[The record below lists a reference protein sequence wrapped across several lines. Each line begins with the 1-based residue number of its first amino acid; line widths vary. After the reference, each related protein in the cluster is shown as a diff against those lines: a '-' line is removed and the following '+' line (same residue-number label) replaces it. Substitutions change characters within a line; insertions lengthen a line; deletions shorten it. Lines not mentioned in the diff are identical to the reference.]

1 MSYLFIFY
9 IRTNVYKSLTMKP
22 IITIVAI
29 VFCSFWASAEGT
41 KQLTPNN
48 TGNCY
53 VQFNERIG
61 GQRYFAMTTN
71 TDTLNR
77 LYIHIATA
85 GEIINFGF
93 KKLVAANP
101 TGGDARFRIINPSG
115 TVVYAFTNIP
125 TSGAGY
131 ISTFDQANIGP
142 NTLTGGSGGYTPLT
156 YTTATTGDFYIEF
169 EKTSDATLRYLFDY
183 FDITVSSG
191 TTPKNGR
198 LWSYA
203 WDLNTA
209 SFTNSAYAKFY
220 VYSTDKYITAID
232 LNGMQPYSF
241 VIACNNSGVQNT
253 SDLFVNRQSVS
264 NINTVRPQYK
274 IFLNTPDPAVY
285 PVAEIPAM
293 VENLRIN
300 GTPTANQPVEFY
312 INMTKA
318 GTLEIFLDI
327 DGVVGYQ
334 SSGRDVVLVE
344 YVNAGGDVLIWD
356 GKDGLGDQVTSTISV
371 IVSSK
376 FATGVTHLP
385 VYDAEKNPN
394 GFLVTRISPS
404 GPSDLVLYW
413 DDSNI
418 PYGTIPGGQVI
429 TMLSGNTTANGHIW
443 TTDSDDTNGFGNLH
457 TLNTWWNG
465 YEIDNLSSFDFI
477 LLPIELADWSAT
489 HKGTY
494 VHLSWTTAS
503 ETNNHLFNIQR
514 SANGIA
520 WETIS
525 TIVGAGNSTQ
535 TMYYTE
541 IDENP
546 LKTIAYY
553 RLQQVDFDGVYSYS
567 NILAVGNAT
576 ESNQKIQVYS
586 VQGNRY
592 ISYEK
597 YSSTI
602 EQIDIVNAQ
611 GTSVVSYVNIQTV
624 DNSNI
629 RIDVTRL
636 PKGIYIFKSPQGS
649 SAFYIL

>member
-1 MSYLFIFY
+1 
-9 IRTNVYKSLTMKP
+9 MKT
-22 IITIVAI
+22 IITIVAT
-29 VFCSFWASAEGT
+29 VFISFGAIAEGT
-41 KQLTPNN
+41 KQLTPGN
-48 TGNCY
+48 TGKCY
-53 VQFNERIG
+53 VQFNESIG

-71 TDTLNR
+71 TDTLHR

-85 GEIINFGF
+85 GEIINMGF
-93 KKLVAANP
+93 KKLATSV
-101 TGGDARFRIINPSG
+101 GDARFRIKNPSG
-115 TVVYAFTNIP
+115 TVVYGFTNIP

-131 ISTFDQANIGP
+131 ISTFSQADIGP

-156 YTTATTGDFYIEF
+156 YTTTTTGDFYIEF
-169 EKTSDATLRYLFDY
+169 EKTTDPTARYLFEF

-198 LWSYA
+198 VWSYA

-220 VYSTDKYITAID
+220 VYSADRYVTAIN

-253 SDLFVNRQSVS
+253 GDLFVDRQSVP
-264 NINTVRPQYK
+264 NTNTVRPQYK

-285 PVAEIPAM
+285 PVAEIPTM

-327 DGVVGYQ
+327 DGVPGYQ
-334 SSGRDVVLVE
+334 SGGRDVVLVE
-344 YVNAGGDVLIWD
+344 YINAGGDVLYWD

-394 GFLVTRISPS
+394 GFLVTRVSPD
-404 GPSDLVLYW
+404 GPTDLVLYW
-413 DDSNI
+413 DDSQI
-418 PYGTIPGGQVI
+418 PYGTIPSGQVI
-429 TMLSGNTTANGHIW
+429 TMLSGNTTANGHKW
-443 TTDSDDTNGFGNLH
+443 TTDSNNSDGFGNVH
-457 TLNTWWNG
+457 TINTWWNG
-465 YEIDNLSSFDFI
+465 YEIDNLASFDFI
-477 LLPIELADWSAT
+477 LLPIELMEWKAEL
-489 HKGTY
+489 KGTY
-494 VHLSWTTAS
+494 VQLNWSTAS
-503 ETNNHLFNIQR
+503 ENNNHLFNVQR
-514 SANGIA
+514 SADGIT

-546 LKTIAYY
+546 LQTIAYY

-567 NILAVGNAT
+567 PIIAIGAST
-576 ESNQKIQVYS
+576 QPKQKVQVYS
-586 VQGNRY
+586 VQGNRF
-592 ISYEK
+592 ISYDN
-597 YSSTI
+597 YTSLI
-602 EQIDIVNAQ
+602 EQIDIINSQ
-611 GTSVVSYVNIQTV
+611 GKSVLSYVTIQK
-624 DNSNI
+624 NSLSNI
-629 RIDVTRL
+629 KIDVTRL
-636 PKGIYIFKSPQGS
+636 PKGMYIFKSPQGA